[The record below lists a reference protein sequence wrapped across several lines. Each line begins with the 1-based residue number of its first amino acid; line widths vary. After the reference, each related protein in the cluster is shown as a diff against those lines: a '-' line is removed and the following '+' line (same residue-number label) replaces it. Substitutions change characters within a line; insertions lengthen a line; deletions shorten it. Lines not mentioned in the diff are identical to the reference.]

1 MNIKRKRKNHLNG
14 ELEKSSRNLKKIK
27 KTSMNSIKNSITN
40 TSINSIE
47 TDSYVNEE
55 MIIES
60 FDKKN
65 ESILKENQNLNNSFL
80 KRAKY
85 TTKA

>member
-14 ELEKSSRNLKKIK
+14 ELEKTSRMLKKIK
-27 KTSMNSIKNSITN
+27 KTSMTSNKNSISN
-40 TSINSIE
+40 SSINSID

-55 MIIES
+55 MTIES

-65 ESILKENQNLNNSFL
+65 ESILIENQNF
-80 KRAKY
+80 K
-85 TTKA
+85 